1 MHTLHAINAKD
12 NGIIDIDLVDYLPH
26 KEWVNFDITQLLYER
41 VMVKE
46 KIFKEELSKLDL
58 EQFSGKCVVVDFDKD
73 LILPSWVFMLLS
85 AHIGTK
91 AEALFFSSLEEA
103 KIRLWEKNLENTN
116 FDELKNKKVVIV
128 ARPGMPAAIYAKITT
143 LLLPQV
149 KTLMYGEKGLPKVI
163 WKNK

>member
-1 MHTLHAINAKD
+1 
-12 NGIIDIDLVDYLPH
+12 
-26 KEWVNFDITQLLYER
+26 
-41 VMVKE
+41 
-46 KIFKEELSKLDL
+46 
-58 EQFSGKCVVVDFDKD
+58 
-73 LILPSWVFMLLS
+73 MLLS

-116 FDELKNKKVVIV
+116 FDELKNKKVVII